1 MHSDLASYSYLC
13 TFTESLNKINPINAD
28 SYTATSKAVYISL
41 GPPMKRLIYIIM
53 YIIVYIQELSK
64 SSSSSSDQKIWQQN
78 SEIEMLPNTNFKMLR
93 KQHTQLIDIHSK
105 CEDQKETSKSVSTQ
119 TDDQV

>member
-28 SYTATSKAVYISL
+28 SYTATSKAVHISL
-41 GPPMKRLIYIIM
+41 GPPTKRLIYVIM
-53 YIIVYIQELSK
+53 YSIICIQELSK
-64 SSSSSSDQKIWQQN
+64 SNSSSSDQKIWQQR
-78 SEIEMLPNTNFKMLR
+78 SEIEMLNTKFKILR

-105 CEDQKETSKSVSTQ
+105 CEDQKETSKSISTQ